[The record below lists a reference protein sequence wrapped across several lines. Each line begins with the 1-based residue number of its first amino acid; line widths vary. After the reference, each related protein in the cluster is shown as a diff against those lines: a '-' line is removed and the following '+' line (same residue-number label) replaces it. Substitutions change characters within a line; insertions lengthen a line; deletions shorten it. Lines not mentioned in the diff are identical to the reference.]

1 MSSLISIPMSSA
13 IVVVQMKK
21 KSCKLVV

>member
-1 MSSLISIPMSSA
+1 MSSLAA

-21 KSCKLVV
+21 KEL

>member
-1 MSSLISIPMSSA
+1 MSSLAA